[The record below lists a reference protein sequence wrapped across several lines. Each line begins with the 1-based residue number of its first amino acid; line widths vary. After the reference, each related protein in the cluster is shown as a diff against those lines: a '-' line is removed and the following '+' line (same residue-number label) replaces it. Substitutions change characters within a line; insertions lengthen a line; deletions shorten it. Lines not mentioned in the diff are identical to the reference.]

1 MIFIYNRGS
10 NTKRER
16 EREIVNKKNF
26 NQSFPPDKSPFFFQT
41 STVFHRRPCRGSM
54 KFMGT
59 SQMAPW
65 PGGFLRFRDVPRLFC
80 KGYLQPIQ
88 WVWKIGK
95 YVKNIQWFSNGVH
108 AMWRIQ
114 DFLADLWLYPFESP
128 GLDRLDSS
136 KGVYNMMSPI

>member
-1 MIFIYNRGS
+1 
-10 NTKRER
+10 
-16 EREIVNKKNF
+16 
-26 NQSFPPDKSPFFFQT
+26 
-41 STVFHRRPCRGSM
+41 
-54 KFMGT
+54 
-59 SQMAPW
+59 MAPW

-80 KGYLQPIQ
+80 KGYLEPIQ

>member
-10 NTKRER
+10 NTKR

-80 KGYLQPIQ
+80 KGYLEPIQ
-88 WVWKIGK
+88 
-95 YVKNIQWFSNGVH
+95 
-108 AMWRIQ
+108 
-114 DFLADLWLYPFESP
+114 
-128 GLDRLDSS
+128 
-136 KGVYNMMSPI
+136 